1 MFSPACVGRTRLKP
15 DFLSREI
22 SGAEQDV
29 ERLQPWHRLDFTHSI
44 EQEFLRQGGETW
56 LRITRNWMLETL
68 GLGIVMV
75 WAAALSGPDAV
86 RAALMLQAGAS
97 LPVVLALVLLP
108 RLSPGLTREM
118 LFSGTALVVVVAIAV
133 QGWWMSEAYANRYV
147 MASGLALFSIF
158 LVVPLRVK
166 QSVSLGVL
174 GMAIL
179 APITVFA
186 PNPAQQAA
194 WDLLVFTGLALPL
207 SLQVRL
213 GAERGQRKLFLLRRR
228 EDMQREALARANDR
242 LRELSELD
250 PLTGIANRRCFDAAL
265 HDQISTLAASQP
277 LLLLIDV
284 DHFKRFNDTYGH
296 PQGDECLRLV
306 AAALRAEL
314 RQSSDMVARIGGE
327 EFAVLLP
334 SADEVCADDVAER
347 IRLGVERL
355 QLVHGGRPD
364 SPPIVTISV
373 GVAKAFVHDTAAALI
388 ARADAAL
395 YSAKAT
401 GRNRAVWAECIS
413 SAGDV
418 VRSWDQA

>member
-1 MFSPACVGRTRLKP
+1 
-15 DFLSREI
+15 
-22 SGAEQDV
+22 
-29 ERLQPWHRLDFTHSI
+29 
-44 EQEFLRQGGETW
+44 
-56 LRITRNWMLETL
+56 
-68 GLGIVMV
+68 
-75 WAAALSGPDAV
+75 
-86 RAALMLQAGAS
+86 
-97 LPVVLALVLLP
+97 
-108 RLSPGLTREM
+108 
-118 LFSGTALVVVVAIAV
+118 
-133 QGWWMSEAYANRYV
+133 
-147 MASGLALFSIF
+147 
-158 LVVPLRVK
+158 
-166 QSVSLGVL
+166 
-174 GMAIL
+174 
-179 APITVFA
+179 
-186 PNPAQQAA
+186 
-194 WDLLVFTGLALPL
+194 
-207 SLQVRL
+207 
-213 GAERGQRKLFLLRRR
+213 
-228 EDMQREALARANDR
+228 MQREALARANDR

-265 HDQISTLAASQP
+265 HDQIGTLAASQP

-334 SADEVCADDVAER
+334 SADEVSADDVAER

-355 QLVHGGRPD
+355 QLVHVGRPD